1 MRMCL
6 RTMKAS
12 RSASPIMAGLL
23 LLTACSQQQMSATS
37 AEEQREKAAC
47 AQVRQQQ
54 PELVQRFVD
63 LWVPPLLEV
72 DFQRQ
77 FTTDTELP
85 ARYDPAQFGDLTE
98 TEELGLASC
107 LADELAALQPEPP
120 PNAPSFT
127 IVGGGGRNVYENS
140 FITESGSPLYGGA
153 LDAFIFDRDEVNLA
167 DPSQLPPTVEPL
179 PPITFP
185 PGPTPPDL
193 E

>member
-1 MRMCL
+1 MGICL

-37 AEEQREKAAC
+37 PEEQREKAAC

-54 PELVQRFVD
+54 PELVQRFVQ
-63 LWVPPLLEV
+63 LWAPPLLEV

-77 FTTDTELP
+77 FTTNTELP

-107 LADELAALQPEPP
+107 LAEELAALQLEPP
-120 PNAPSFT
+120 PNAPIFNS
-127 IVGGGGRNVYENS
+127 GRRRRPQRIRELFHHRERVPAVR
-140 FITESGSPLYGGA
+140 GS
-153 LDAFIFDRDEVNLA
+153 
-167 DPSQLPPTVEPL
+167 
-179 PPITFP
+179 
-185 PGPTPPDL
+185 L
-193 E
+193 ECLHLRPRRGELG